1 MDIIYKR
8 RSIRKFTSQPVSKEM
23 IESFIKAGMNAPSA
37 GNEQPWQFV
46 VIDDRNIF
54 NEIMKVHPHT
64 EMLRTAA
71 VAILVCGDLTL
82 ETHKGYWVQDCSA
95 ATENILLEIASQGLG
110 AVWCGVHPREQRV
123 DGIRKLLSLPS
134 HIIPFSLI
142 PVGYPDEQKPPKNI
156 FSRDRIHYNGW

>member
-8 RSIRKFTSQPVSKEM
+8 RSIRKFTPQRVLKEM

-37 GNEQPWQFV
+37 GNEQPWRFV

-64 EMLRTAA
+64 EMLATAT

-110 AVWCGVHPREQRV
+110 AVWCGVYPREQRV
-123 DGIRKLLSLPS
+123 DGIRKLLNLPS

-156 FSRDRIHYNGW
+156 FNRERIHYNGW